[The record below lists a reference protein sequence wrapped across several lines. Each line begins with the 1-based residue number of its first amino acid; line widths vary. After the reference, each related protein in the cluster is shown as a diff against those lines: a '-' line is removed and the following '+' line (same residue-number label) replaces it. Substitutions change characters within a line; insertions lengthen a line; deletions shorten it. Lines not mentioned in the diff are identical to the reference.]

1 MKKHTRFF
9 FFFLNVLFSVFRLPF
24 ARSFDAPTY
33 AARDPLGVP
42 SAARA
47 RHSSSARAALGRGA
61 AYRRNRAGRASMGR
75 DVHRRLLRH
84 VPDDDFASRA
94 SAAGAYDAP
103 GAYTARYHSASPLP
117 SSRFDGARE
126 TSSFHDNPRVSSSSS
141 SASSASEAAS
151 TVTVF
156 LFILLPVVFLVHCCC
171 CGTRADTFDPGF
183 VTDGHRGRRRRRVEA
198 RERRGR
204 RSGESPRRETASRDA
219 VHREGEAMLSARG
232 SRTTGDDAAMRAAA
246 SPTALEG
253 VDDATCDE
261 PPGPASNATITSLP
275 RCIAGDGDWAS
286 LFGDE
291 RETSACLVCCDEIE
305 RGQDVRV
312 MACAHAFHAGCIRA
326 WLKVS
331 GSCPACR
338 HPATRLAAGERETF
352 WRARRGAGAPP
363 PPPPPPPPNK
373 AAEDDEDGEGERDSA
388 GDAETQR

>member
-1 MKKHTRFF
+1 
-9 FFFLNVLFSVFRLPF
+9 
-24 ARSFDAPTY
+24 
-33 AARDPLGVP
+33 
-42 SAARA
+42 
-47 RHSSSARAALGRGA
+47 
-61 AYRRNRAGRASMGR
+61 
-75 DVHRRLLRH
+75 
-84 VPDDDFASRA
+84 
-94 SAAGAYDAP
+94 
-103 GAYTARYHSASPLP
+103 
-117 SSRFDGARE
+117 
-126 TSSFHDNPRVSSSSS
+126 
-141 SASSASEAAS
+141 
-151 TVTVF
+151 
-156 LFILLPVVFLVHCCC
+156 
-171 CGTRADTFDPGF
+171 
-183 VTDGHRGRRRRRVEA
+183 
-198 RERRGR
+198 
-204 RSGESPRRETASRDA
+204 
-219 VHREGEAMLSARG
+219 MLSARG

-363 PPPPPPPPNK
+363 PPPPPPPNK